1 MFDPTTEAHLRL
13 LERRRREARP
23 DPLVAVAIVTNLMLW
38 GWVFFAAL

>member
-23 DPLVAVAIVTNLMLW
+23 DPLVPVAIVVTLLLW
-38 GWVFFAAL
+38 AGVLIAAL